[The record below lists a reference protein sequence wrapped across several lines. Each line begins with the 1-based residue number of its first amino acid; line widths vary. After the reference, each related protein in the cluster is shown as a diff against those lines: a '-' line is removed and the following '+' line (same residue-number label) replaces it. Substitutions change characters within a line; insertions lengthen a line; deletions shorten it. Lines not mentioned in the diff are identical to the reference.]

1 MELDFSDAIKKLK
14 DIEQSFNYSESAT
27 TKYALLQAL
36 NHLAE
41 HEIKFTDDYW
51 LKMWKDAMLRE
62 QGIEV
67 KH

>member
-1 MELDFSDAIKKLK
+1 MILDFKDDIKKLK
-14 DIEQSFNYSESAT
+14 DIEQQFNHTKSAT

-41 HEIKFTDDYW
+41 HDIKFTDKYW
-51 LKMWKDAMLRE
+51 LKTWQDAMFRE

-67 KH
+67 KQ